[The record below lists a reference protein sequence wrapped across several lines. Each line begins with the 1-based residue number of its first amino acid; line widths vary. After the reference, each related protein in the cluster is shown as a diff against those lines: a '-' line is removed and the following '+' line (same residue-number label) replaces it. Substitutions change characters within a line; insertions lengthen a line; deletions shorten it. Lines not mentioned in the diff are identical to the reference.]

1 MFTRT
6 LGQHALAAALAL
18 SVALAAGWGAW
29 HWLALRTGPCAEAAT
44 GVYIHNLGNTLEDQ
58 TRNLSRLSQA
68 LRTGDRLVVLGSS
81 ELKMCIRD
89 SFHRMRTLSLASLPV
104 FRR

>member
-44 GVYIHNLGNTLEDQ
+44 GVYIHNQIG
-58 TRNLSRLSQA
+58 RA
-68 LRTGDRLVVLGSS
+68 HV
-81 ELKMCIRD
+81 
-89 SFHRMRTLSLASLPV
+89 
-104 FRR
+104 